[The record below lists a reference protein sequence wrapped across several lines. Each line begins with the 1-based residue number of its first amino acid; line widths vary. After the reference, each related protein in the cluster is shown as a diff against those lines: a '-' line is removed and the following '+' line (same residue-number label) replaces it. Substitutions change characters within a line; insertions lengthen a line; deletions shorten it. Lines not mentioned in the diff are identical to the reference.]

1 MNQASLKHS
10 LFEVKPPISNL
21 FLIYFYLNS
30 LFEQSLSY
38 TRRGGGK
45 IVEFIRKGFYLLS
58 IYRLILFLRA
68 RISIETVDSFVCNS
82 IHRPLSTLSS
92 STKFDTFNKGYFYW
106 KHPVNF
112 NSSPL
117 PILLNFQLWSTKKK
131 KKRLWKIYKGKQS
144 YKGIK
149 FVQYFFLFIFTRNIN
164 VFYIYIYTY
173 VSSPSLLS
181 TVLFPFFELIN
192 KSITC
197 FIRR

>member
-38 TRRGGGK
+38 ARRGGGGK
-45 IVEFIRKGFYLLS
+45 IVEFIRDWKGFYLLS

-131 KKRLWKIYKGKQS
+131 KKKALKNLQGETKLQRNQICSIFFFIYFHAKYQR
-144 YKGIK
+144 
-149 FVQYFFLFIFTRNIN
+149 FL
-164 VFYIYIYTY
+164 YIYIRFVTII
-173 VSSPSLLS
+173 V
-181 TVLFPFFELIN
+181 IH
-192 KSITC
+192 C
-197 FIRR
+197 FIPLFRTN

>member
-38 TRRGGGK
+38 ARRGGGGK
-45 IVEFIRKGFYLLS
+45 IVEFIRDWKGFYLLS

-131 KKRLWKIYKGKQS
+131 KKGFEKSKRGNKPTKEKNFLNI
-144 YKGIK
+144 
-149 FVQYFFLFIFTRNIN
+149 FFYLFSREISTF
-164 VFYIYIYTY
+164 FIYIHTFRHHHCYPLFY
-173 VSSPSLLS
+173 SPFSD
-181 TVLFPFFELIN
+181 
-192 KSITC
+192 
-197 FIRR
+197 